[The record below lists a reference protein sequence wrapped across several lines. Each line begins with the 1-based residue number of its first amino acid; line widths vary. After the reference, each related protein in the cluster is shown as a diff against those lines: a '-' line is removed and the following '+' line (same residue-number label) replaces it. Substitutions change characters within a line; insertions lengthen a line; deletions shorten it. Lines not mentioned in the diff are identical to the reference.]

1 MFREEHLTSLFDELN
16 GAWKGKPEYEELI
29 RDAHVGIALV
39 DAGRALA
46 DDLSPVVTALIEKH
60 KPQD

>member
-16 GAWKGKPEYEELI
+16 SEWKGKPEYEDLI
-29 RDAHVGIALV
+29 RDAHVGVALS

-46 DDLSPVVTALIEKH
+46 DDLSPIVVALIEKH
-60 KPQD
+60 KPHD